1 MARIWTDGHDQPGE
15 RRGVTMADE
24 PAVLVERFNRMVARD
39 GGTLT
44 LLSADATAPD
54 CGDGSCTLPQA
65 ELQQLMSETVARQ
78 RPGVRVQVEVIP

>member
-1 MARIWTDGHDQPGE
+1 
-15 RRGVTMADE
+15 MADE
-24 PAVLVERFNRMVARD
+24 PAVLVERFNRMVAHD

-44 LLSADATAPD
+44 LLSADSRTIRVGYRPGATAPD